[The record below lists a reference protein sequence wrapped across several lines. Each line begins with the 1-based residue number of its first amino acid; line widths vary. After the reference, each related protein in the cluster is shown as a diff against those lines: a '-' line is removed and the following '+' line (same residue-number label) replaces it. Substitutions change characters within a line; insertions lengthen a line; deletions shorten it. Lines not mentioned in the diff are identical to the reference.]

1 MARAMPVPSET
12 PPLQSSQAAS
22 DKSGDTVLDREFGA
36 TSLSGLRGAVQEC
49 ASAVGLTSERAI
61 GVVLAL
67 HELAANVIRHGA
79 GRGRLLMEVTPSG
92 LLCEISDAGIEEH
105 VSELADAV
113 EVAEDAARA
122 AAWPVEHG
130 HGLWLVRRTADQVQ
144 VISGQAGSVVRVVFT
159 LPA

>member
-1 MARAMPVPSET
+1 MARAMPVPAET
-12 PPLQSSQAAS
+12 PPLQSSRAAG
-22 DKSGDTVLDREFGA
+22 DKSGDAVLDREFGA
-36 TSLSGLRGAVQEC
+36 TSLSGLRGAVQES
-49 ASAVGLTSERAI
+49 AVAVGLTSERAI
-61 GVVLAL
+61 DVVLAL

-79 GRGRLLMEVTPSG
+79 GHGRVLMEVTPDG
-92 LLCEISDAGIEEH
+92 LRCQISDAGAEGQ
-105 VSELADAV
+105 LADAA

-159 LPA
+159 LPD